1 MKCKGFLFDLDG
13 TLVDSLPAVE
23 RAWTNWGK
31 RHAIDADE
39 ILNFIHGKQAI
50 TSLRHF
56 MRGSSEEAIQ
66 QEFHLLEKTEA
77 EDTDGVS
84 ALPGAREL
92 LAQLNELEIP
102 WAIVTSGSMPVA
114 SARRQAAGLPLPAHF
129 VTAEQVKNGKPEPEA
144 YLTGAKLLGLKPE
157 ECVVVEDAPAGILS
171 GLAAGSAVIAVNA
184 PADTPRL
191 AETALQLTTLTALRI
206 SKAPDGTV
214 TVLTQN

>member
-102 WAIVTSGSMPVA
+102 WVIVTSGSMPVA

>member
-1 MKCKGFLFDLDG
+1 MKCRGFCSIW
-13 TLVDSLPAVE
+13 TAPVDSLPAVE
-23 RAWTNWGK
+23 RAWTHWGK

-56 MRGSSEEAIQ
+56 MRGSSEEEIQ
-66 QEFHLLEKTEA
+66 QEFRLLEKTEA
-77 EDTDGVS
+77 EDTDGVR
-84 ALPGAREL
+84 ALPGARDL
-92 LAQLNELEIP
+92 LEQLNALEIP
-102 WAIVTSGSMPVA
+102 GDRHLRLDAGGLGA
-114 SARRQAAGLPLPAHF
+114 SSCGGTAAAGPLCHCRAG
-129 VTAEQVKNGKPEPEA
+129 ENGKPEPDA

-171 GLAAGSAVIAVNA
+171 GLAAGCAVIAVNA
-184 PADTPRL
+184 PADTPRP
-191 AETALQLTTLTALRI
+191 AETTLQLTTLTALRI